1 MGRFIRIVKAEK
13 DDERERRM
21 GAIQQGYN
29 SLAPFLLEEVEKYE
43 ATEKTEADAWNL
55 YYGITGIHNTLLAR
69 GLGIEDPEAEREDG
83 MPSIASEPI
92 INDTVIFALN
102 RISSK
107 YPELKK
113 CREEDENFTYKDEE
127 GNEKKNP
134 TLEEVAQKG
143 IKHPKL
149 SSFIADPIAQ
159 EGFYRKDSLKG
170 ILQLMKKAQH
180 PLYTTLSRDAGVDE
194 MGTPMNPKVR
204 MKRRRV
210 VVQPSFTDRQ
220 YEEERE
226 GEQPRLHTESN
237 RGIDNLEAFK
247 TRKRR
252 EEERLKDQYAQF
264 FDRVDMTQRGPQNVP
279 EIQVKKPST
288 ALTQGLLQRIDEI
301 KANPSMRT
309 VDRTMSDEGVEVA
322 PMDDA
327 RAFGLLQN
335 RFNEFMISLTGQK
348 NFGPKR
354 TRGGGVVGESVK
366 QRPNAITPSM
376 RDAAKELGIETG
388 APNTPDFILPY
399 FTSNKSP
406 FSDKVREEIGN
417 FLENEDNA
425 GYHPGLDAAMSP
437 GEVLSGSRRDDERA
451 KGLDFGQAAG
461 SIAERASR
469 AGEAAQYGG
478 KDATESAISTEES
491 EVKRIRGE
499 ATRTTMDNRLR
510 DLERRLQ
517 TGELTQHQFE
527 MHKTAIREHE
537 RALTK
542 NKDAEQKHQIDD
554 EAILGGLA
562 GTDFDP
568 SHMLHGASEEKM
580 IEAVQDLHHQ
590 LAGVGRVVRQ
600 LRVAAHKAQN
610 AKEDD
615 EKREIDEKIAKLNLT
630 AEDFV
635 KFQNPEEMDIDDK
648 MRYQALDELVTGY
661 SVVEAGKDEEG
672 NPQYRSVQNF
682 GRLAN
687 IMPRLSAQLNSAT
700 KRIDDLGISKLAFVE
715 AAMKYANKDMSPE
728 GYQEAMNSLVNE
740 TERGGIAGYALGRL
754 LSFMKVNGQRSAVD
768 NEHQAK
774 VAEQMRKR
782 QRNHIARKHME
793 QDAFA
798 QLGLA
803 DPDDIPPEYEKDI
816 FHEPEECLACHP
828 DRHSTR
834 TAERAK
840 QERPNAPINLGD
852 RTPYVYK
859 MMTVPLLQ
867 RYQKEG
873 LGDDFLKVVA
883 GEGTPSLEAIYNFIY
898 PNSDKFKRDD
908 LLSQLRRAGEGKYQ
922 GEWESRTAKK
932 LRKEIKKAVLSGNP
946 NAQAIYKKFGL
957 YKHREKTVASGPA
970 GLSNEELV
978 ANSFLL
984 DNDDAHDRYHEEDR
998 RGILLANRLNAFEG
1012 VMDFIKDMNKG
1023 VYGKDKVNIKHDNE
1037 AVRNNVIQTINEPL
1051 INYGKAM
1058 TAVGERKEDLAL
1070 FQEAYDNYLDAIA
1083 QNDALWEQTKPV
1095 KVMRDGR
1102 EVKEPGLYSSKQQK
1116 EEIKAQRVAINKR
1129 YKKVK
1134 DKYKYRE
1141 RLVEEAQK
1149 KAALLKDNLPEHTER
1164 FNSRIIAAYLKAGD
1178 KIAKLGDIDNY
1189 EDYLAAMNK
1198 LHAEVY
1204 GDDFNTILSIDPG
1217 TGQPM
1222 TDYSMSLDNFKM
1234 GRIGEM
1240 GGTGIRFFN
1249 NNKARMRINDEN
1261 MLFAKRAMM
1270 GHPMTEQE
1278 KKRASALLNDAKAAS
1293 TKKEV
1298 KSLADAIDN
1307 MEVSSDAEM
1316 NHATIPQEHHDA
1328 EPNEMGL
1335 LTEEEAAR
1343 REQNSHFT
1351 RGSEEKIKQG
1361 IHSAFN
1367 LLSNFKN
1374 HAPTLCGTCFGHR
1387 HVTPDEAAIYLS
1399 HHVPELKG
1407 MGVNEAAMKKYM
1419 KQHLRPHGA
1428 KSFDDHPHAELMEPH
1443 DHEQLACP
1451 DCDHTAEHSQTGRC
1465 ANGLCSHC
1473 LGSGI
1478 IDPTDPTPIEGYID
1492 RETGEL
1498 IEGKNHHYVHS
1509 SMAGQA
1515 MDYANQ
1521 LLAMKTSMLTSDD
1534 MPDFV
1539 RELYDMK
1546 PLKPAMQIYGDII
1559 GREKFVSDRGRGIDA
1574 AARKREEARRR
1585 LGRNAVD
1592 ASTRLTMVDGKLQ
1605 PIPQP
1610 EPKLDVGDINIGEE
1624 KPTLD
1629 VGDISE
1635 KPTLDVGNILP
1646 MTGTHQAAQHAHIK
1660 SSIESRIKT
1669 LTAMGMRYV
1678 QSTQDPSIDAEFKE
1692 LLSKIGAIP
1701 LDDFRDVHNDDLH
1714 YAQGLLQELQSYAE
1728 ESFTR
1733 GQLEGEKIINPAT
1746 GKAKKV
1752 KFGEKDVLPMD
1763 DEGKLNITY
1772 KDIFA
1777 NKLPMSY
1784 RFYNPLTFAHG
1795 RHLSPKELKEG
1806 LFEPGANH
1814 EPSPI
1819 TTDDVERIF
1828 GHMPK
1833 AMRAFNRVR
1842 KGQEFNPQTAA
1853 TVQRALGRMKTPMM
1867 MKRAIGIASQELNDL
1882 RAKFGLS
1889 PYSELEMPEA
1899 ELTFSDEA
1907 KGKLRVIKDADAFF
1921 ITPNERGQMRAI
1933 DDNYT
1938 KSLNA
1943 QIVELFQD
1951 FVKHK
1956 ALEVFING
1964 HLNPLDHPNVPADL
1978 NINNY
1983 AQMTQENSN
1992 LRTILEDYAA
2002 QIIEDKD
2009 FETAEELAEA
2019 VKLNSYIRIPLGH
2032 KTAGDQHDK
2041 YDNVVKISPRDFAD
2055 RVRANLAFDDIQ
2067 RLPMGVMKYQTT
2079 KDEDGEDVISRSFE
2093 ETKLRD
2099 LINANNPVNIS
2110 EADQNAYDM
2119 MVRMTEFREQPN
2131 YEYERLM
2138 DRILEGE
2145 AGKTDGIANYGEL
2158 TAAHAAGALP
2168 PEIQKQIDDALT
2180 MMVKTNPT
2188 LRPNNYDAMMGYD
2201 YAANQIEQARKQN
2214 EYERVEYAVSE
2225 AGGTMQQ
2232 PAERMS
2238 EEELRNLRLYG
2249 RKDPLRPFNVDL
2261 SSREQQVTVPPRSPL
2276 AQVLPSSPLQTAP
2289 SRGPTAYTQF
2299 RRDEARFLMPNQY
2312 QPMAHQQESDEMAAQ
2327 EEAARRQ
2334 AVANIGRFKTAR
2346 EAAEFYRNQGDSQ

>member
-1 MGRFIRIVKAEK
+1 
-13 DDERERRM
+13 
-21 GAIQQGYN
+21 
-29 SLAPFLLEEVEKYE
+29 
-43 ATEKTEADAWNL
+43 
-55 YYGITGIHNTLLAR
+55 
-69 GLGIEDPEAEREDG
+69 
-83 MPSIASEPI
+83 
-92 INDTVIFALN
+92 
-102 RISSK
+102 
-107 YPELKK
+107 
-113 CREEDENFTYKDEE
+113 
-127 GNEKKNP
+127 
-134 TLEEVAQKG
+134 
-143 IKHPKL
+143 
-149 SSFIADPIAQ
+149 
-159 EGFYRKDSLKG
+159 
-170 ILQLMKKAQH
+170 
-180 PLYTTLSRDAGVDE
+180 
-194 MGTPMNPKVR
+194 
-204 MKRRRV
+204 
-210 VVQPSFTDRQ
+210 
-220 YEEERE
+220 
-226 GEQPRLHTESN
+226 
-237 RGIDNLEAFK
+237 
-247 TRKRR
+247 
-252 EEERLKDQYAQF
+252 
-264 FDRVDMTQRGPQNVP
+264 
-279 EIQVKKPST
+279 
-288 ALTQGLLQRIDEI
+288 
-301 KANPSMRT
+301 
-309 VDRTMSDEGVEVA
+309 
-322 PMDDA
+322 
-327 RAFGLLQN
+327 
-335 RFNEFMISLTGQK
+335 
-348 NFGPKR
+348 
-354 TRGGGVVGESVK
+354 
-366 QRPNAITPSM
+366 
-376 RDAAKELGIETG
+376 
-388 APNTPDFILPY
+388 
-399 FTSNKSP
+399 
-406 FSDKVREEIGN
+406 
-417 FLENEDNA
+417 
-425 GYHPGLDAAMSP
+425 
-437 GEVLSGSRRDDERA
+437 
-451 KGLDFGQAAG
+451 
-461 SIAERASR
+461 
-469 AGEAAQYGG
+469 
-478 KDATESAISTEES
+478 
-491 EVKRIRGE
+491 
-499 ATRTTMDNRLR
+499 
-510 DLERRLQ
+510 
-517 TGELTQHQFE
+517 
-527 MHKTAIREHE
+527 
-537 RALTK
+537 
-542 NKDAEQKHQIDD
+542 
-554 EAILGGLA
+554 
-562 GTDFDP
+562 
-568 SHMLHGASEEKM
+568 
-580 IEAVQDLHHQ
+580 
-590 LAGVGRVVRQ
+590 
-600 LRVAAHKAQN
+600 
-610 AKEDD
+610 
-615 EKREIDEKIAKLNLT
+615 
-630 AEDFV
+630 
-635 KFQNPEEMDIDDK
+635 
-648 MRYQALDELVTGY
+648 
-661 SVVEAGKDEEG
+661 
-672 NPQYRSVQNF
+672 
-682 GRLAN
+682 
-687 IMPRLSAQLNSAT
+687 
-700 KRIDDLGISKLAFVE
+700 
-715 AAMKYANKDMSPE
+715 MSPE
-728 GYQEAMNSLVNE
+728 GYEEAMNSLVNE

-754 LSFMKVNGQRSAVD
+754 LAFMKVNGQRSAVD

-793 QDAFA
+793 EDAFA

-828 DRHSTR
+828 DRYSTR

-852 RTPYVYK
+852 RTPYVHK
-859 MMTVPLLQ
+859 VMTVPLLQ

-922 GEWESRTAKK
+922 GQWESRTAKR

-970 GLSNEELV
+970 GLNNEELV

-1012 VMDFIKDMNKG
+1012 VMDFINDMNKG
-1023 VYGKDKVNIKHDNE
+1023 VYGKDKANIKHDNE

-1083 QNDALWEQTKPV
+1083 ENDALREQTKPV
-1095 KVMRDGR
+1095 TVMRDGK
-1102 EVKEPGLYSSKQQK
+1102 EFKEPGLYSSKKQK

-1141 RLVEEAQK
+1141 RLVEEAEK

-1198 LHAEVY
+1198 LHADVY

-1217 TGQPM
+1217 TGLPM

-1307 MEVSSDAEM
+1307 MKVSSDAEM

-1361 IHSAFN
+1361 IHTAFN

-1407 MGVNEAAMKKYM
+1407 MGVNEPAMKKYM

-1559 GREKFVSDRGRGIDA
+1559 GREKFVSDRSRGLDA
-1574 AARKREEARRR
+1574 AAQKREEARRR

-1635 KPTLDVGNILP
+1635 KPTLDVGSILP
-1646 MTGTHQAAQHAHIK
+1646 MMGTHEAAQHAHIK

-1669 LTAMGMRYV
+1669 LIAMGNRYV
-1678 QSTQDPSIDAEFKE
+1678 QSTQDQSIADEFKE
-1692 LLSKIGAIP
+1692 LVSKIQAIP
-1701 LDDFRDVHNDDLH
+1701 LDDFRDVHNDDFH

-1795 RHLSPKELKEG
+1795 RHLSPKELREG
-1806 LFEPGANH
+1806 LFEPGAKH

-1833 AMRAFNRVR
+1833 AMRAFNRVK

-1907 KGKLRVIKDADAFF
+1907 KGKLRLIKDANTFF
-1921 ITPNERGQMRAI
+1921 ITPNEKGQMRAI

-1983 AQMTQENSN
+1983 AQKTQENSN

-2032 KTAGDQHDK
+2032 KTGIGDK
-2041 YDNVVKISPRDFAD
+2041 YDNVVKISPREFGDK
-2055 RVRANLAFDDIQ
+2055 VRANLAFDDIQ

-2079 KDEDGEDVISRSFE
+2079 KDEDGEDVVSRSFE

-2201 YAANQIEQARKQN
+2201 YAANQIEQARKKKAYD
-2214 EYERVEYAVSE
+2214 EVEADVRA

-2232 PAERMS
+2232 PAERIS
-2238 EEELRNLRLYG
+2238 EEELRNLQLYG
-2249 RKDPLRPFNVDL
+2249 RRNPIRPFEVDL
-2261 SSREQQVTVPPRSPL
+2261 SSREQQTTAPRRSPF
-2276 AQVLPSSPLQTAP
+2276 AQILPSS
-2289 SRGPTAYTQF
+2289 QF
-2299 RRDEARFLMPNQY
+2299 PRP
-2312 QPMAHQQESDEMAAQ
+2312 QPAQQPQ
-2327 EEAARRQ
+2327 PVVQ
-2334 AVANIGRFKTAR
+2334 QQPKPQPRFKTFA
-2346 EAAEFYRNQGDSQ
+2346 EAAEFYQNQGDSQ

>member
-1 MGRFIRIVKAEK
+1 MGRFIRIVKAEE
-13 DDERERRM
+13 DGERESRM

-43 ATEKTEADAWNL
+43 ATEKSEADAWNL

-102 RISSK
+102 TISGK

-113 CREEDENFTYKDEE
+113 CREEDENFTYEDDE
-127 GNEKKNP
+127 GNEQKND
-134 TLEEVAQKG
+134 TLEEAAQKG

-194 MGTPMNPKVR
+194 MGTPMNPQVR
-204 MKRRRV
+204 MKRKRV
-210 VVQPSFTDRQ
+210 VVQPSFRDRQ

-226 GEQPRLHTESN
+226 DLQTDTDSGL
-237 RGIDNLEAFK
+237 DNLEAFK

-252 EEERLKDQYAQF
+252 EDKQLEDQYKQF
-264 FDRVDMTQRGPQNVP
+264 FDRVDMTQRGPQDVP

-288 ALTQGLLQRIDEI
+288 ALTQGLLQRIDKI
-301 KANPSMRT
+301 KADPSMRT
-309 VDRTMSDEGVEVA
+309 VDRTMSDEGEELA

-335 RFNEFMISLTGQK
+335 QFNEFMISLTGQK

-388 APNTPDFILPY
+388 APNIPDFLLPY

-425 GYHPGLDAAMSP
+425 GYHPGLGAAMSP
-437 GEVLSGSRRDDERA
+437 GEVLSGSSRDDERA
-451 KGLDFGQAAG
+451 IGLDQGQAAG

-469 AGEAAQYGG
+469 ASEAAQYGRLG
-478 KDATESAISTEES
+478 EATESAINTEES

-499 ATRTTMDNRLR
+499 ATRTTMDKRLR

-554 EAILGGLA
+554 EAVLGGLA

-568 SHMLHGASEEKM
+568 SHMLHGASEGKM

-635 KFQNPEEMDIDDK
+635 KFQKPEEMDIDDK

-682 GRLAN
+682 GRLSN
-687 IMPRLSAQLNSAT
+687 IMPRLSAQLNNAT

-728 GYQEAMNSLVNE
+728 GYEEAMNSLVNE
-740 TERGGIAGYALGRL
+740 TERGGLAGYALGRL
-754 LSFMKVNGQRSAVD
+754 LAFMKVNGQRSAVD

-782 QRNHIARKHME
+782 QRNHVARKHME
-793 QDAFA
+793 EDAFA

-840 QERPNAPINLGD
+840 QERPNAPISLGD

-859 MMTVPLLQ
+859 VMTVPLLQ

-883 GEGTPSLEAIYNFIY
+883 DEGTPSLEAIYNFIY

-922 GEWESRTAKK
+922 GEWENRTAKR

-970 GLSNEELV
+970 GLNNEELV

-1012 VMDFIKDMNKG
+1012 VMDFIKDLNKG
-1023 VYGKDKVNIKHDNE
+1023 VYGKDNVNIKHDNE

-1083 QNDALWEQTKPV
+1083 QNDAMWEQTKPV

-1102 EVKEPGLYSSKQQK
+1102 EFNEPGLYSSQQQK
-1116 EEIKAQRVAINKR
+1116 DEIKEQRVAINKR

-1198 LHAEVY
+1198 LHADVY

-1278 KKRASALLNDAKAAS
+1278 KKRASALLNDTKAAS

-1361 IHSAFN
+1361 LHDAFN

-1374 HAPTLCGTCFGHR
+1374 HAPTMCGTCFGHR

-1419 KQHLRPHGA
+1419 KQHLRPHGT

-1559 GREKFVSDRGRGIDA
+1559 GREKFVSDRSRGIDA

-1592 ASTRLTMVDGKLQ
+1592 ASTRLTMVDGKWK

-1629 VGDISE
+1629 VGS
-1635 KPTLDVGNILP
+1635 ILP
-1646 MTGTHQAAQHAHIK
+1646 MTGTHEAAQHAHIK

-1669 LTAMGMRYV
+1669 LTAMGLRYV
-1678 QSTQDPSIDAEFKE
+1678 QSTQDQSIADEFKE
-1692 LLSKIGAIP
+1692 LVSKIQAIP
-1701 LDDFRDVHNDDLH
+1701 LDDFRDVHNDDFH

-1733 GQLEGEKIINPAT
+1733 GQLAGEKIINPAT
-1746 GKAKKV
+1746 GKPKKV

-1833 AMRAFNRVR
+1833 AMRAFKRVK
-1842 KGQEFNPQTAA
+1842 KGQEFNPETAQQ
-1853 TVQRALGRMKTPMM
+1853 VQRALGRMKTPMM
-1867 MKRAIGIASQELNDL
+1867 MKRAIGIASEELNDL

-1907 KGKLRVIKDADAFF
+1907 KGKLKSIKDADAFF
-1921 ITPNERGQMRAI
+1921 LTPNERGQMRSI
-1933 DDNYT
+1933 NDNYT

-1943 QIVELFQD
+1943 QITELFQD

-1956 ALEVFING
+1956 AMEVFING
-1964 HLNPLDHPNVPADL
+1964 HLNALDHPNIPADL

-1983 AQMTQENSN
+1983 AQKTQENSN

-2032 KTAGDQHDK
+2032 KTAGDQRDK

-2055 RVRANLAFDDIQ
+2055 KVRANLAFDDIQ

-2079 KDEDGEDVISRSFE
+2079 KDEDGEDVVSRSFE

-2131 YEYERLM
+2131 YEYEQLM
-2138 DRILEGE
+2138 DRILQGE
-2145 AGKTDGIANYGEL
+2145 AGKKDGIANYGEL
-2158 TAAHAAGALP
+2158 TAAHAVGALP
-2168 PEIQKQIDDALT
+2168 PETQKQIDDALT

-2201 YAANQIEQARKQN
+2201 YAANQIEQARKQRG
-2214 EYERVEYAVSE
+2214 YEQVEQDVRAAGGIMQQQPQQPPVAGTAADIRRDIRRPTVDPNMPEMMQNPRTAYGQQLQAGRELREGMAAFPPYQPYAMMSE
-2225 AGGTMQQ
+2225 AMRPKRPG
-2232 PAERMS
+2232 
-2238 EEELRNLRLYG
+2238 EE
-2249 RKDPLRPFNVDL
+2249 
-2261 SSREQQVTVPPRSPL
+2261 
-2276 AQVLPSSPLQTAP
+2276 
-2289 SRGPTAYTQF
+2289 
-2299 RRDEARFLMPNQY
+2299 
-2312 QPMAHQQESDEMAAQ
+2312 
-2327 EEAARRQ
+2327 
-2334 AVANIGRFKTAR
+2334 
-2346 EAAEFYRNQGDSQ
+2346 DSQ

>member
-1 MGRFIRIVKAEK
+1 MGRFIRIIKAE
-13 DDERERRM
+13 DDERESRM

-43 ATEKTEADAWNL
+43 ATEKTEEDAWNL

-102 RISSK
+102 RISGK

-113 CREEDENFTYKDEE
+113 CREEDENFTYIDEE
-127 GNEKKNP
+127 GNEKKND
-134 TLEEVAQKG
+134 TLEEVARKG
-143 IKHPKL
+143 IQHPKL

-159 EGFYRKDSLKG
+159 EGFYRKDGLKG
-170 ILQLMKKAQH
+170 ILELMKRAQH
-180 PLYTTLSRDAGVDE
+180 PLYTTLSRDAGADE
-194 MGTPMNPKVR
+194 MGTPMNPQVR
-204 MKRRRV
+204 TKRRRV
-210 VVQPSFTDRQ
+210 VAQPSFRDRQ

-226 GEQPRLHTESN
+226 SEQPSLQSDTDS
-237 RGIDNLEAFK
+237 GLDNLEAFN
-247 TRKRR
+247 TRKKR
-252 EEERLKDQYAQF
+252 EDARLKDQYEQF
-264 FDRVDMTQRGPQNVP
+264 FEQVDMTQRGPQSVP

-288 ALTQGLLQRIDEI
+288 ALSQGLLQRIDEI

-309 VDRTMSDEGVEVA
+309 VDRTMRDEGEEVA
-322 PMDDA
+322 PMDDT

-335 RFNEFMISLTGQK
+335 QFNEFMISLTGQK

-354 TRGGGVVGESVK
+354 TRGGGIVSESVK
-366 QRPNAITPSM
+366 HRPNAITPSM

-388 APNTPDFILPY
+388 APNIPDFILPY
-399 FTSNKSP
+399 FTNNKSP
-406 FSDKVREEIGN
+406 FSDKVRDEIGE
-417 FLENEDNA
+417 FLETEDSTK
-425 GYHPGLDAAMSP
+425 GYHPGLYASMSP
-437 GEVLSGSRRDDERA
+437 GEVLSGSQRYDERQPLQ
-451 KGLDFGQAAG
+451 LDQAQADG
-461 SIAERASR
+461 SIAERAALAS
-469 AGEAAQYGG
+469 EAAQYGG
-478 KDATESAISTEES
+478 RDATESAISTEES

-499 ATRTTMDNRLR
+499 TKRTTMDNRLR

-517 TGELTQHQFE
+517 TGELTPHQFE

-542 NKDAEQKHQIDD
+542 NKDAQEKHIIDD

-600 LRVAAHKAQN
+600 LRVEAHKAQN

-630 AEDFV
+630 AEDLV
-635 KFQNPEEMDIDDK
+635 KFQNPEELDIDDRT
-648 MRYQALDELVTGY
+648 RYQALDELVTGY
-661 SVVEAGKDEEG
+661 RVVEAGKDEEG
-672 NPQYRSVQNF
+672 NPQYKSIQDF

-687 IMPRLSAQLNSAT
+687 IMPKLGAQLNYAT

-715 AAMKYANKDMSPE
+715 AALKYANKDMSPE
-728 GYQEAMNSLVNE
+728 GYEEAMNSLVNE

-754 LSFMKVNGQRSAVD
+754 LSFMKINGERSVVD
-768 NEHQAK
+768 NEHQEK

-782 QRNHIARKHME
+782 QRNYIARKNME
-793 QDAFA
+793 EDASA
-798 QLGLA
+798 QGGSA

-816 FHEPEECLACHP
+816 FHEPEECLGCHP

-852 RTPYVYK
+852 RTPYVHK

-883 GEGTPSLEAIYNFIY
+883 GEGIPSLEAIYNFIY

-908 LLSQLRRAGEGKYQ
+908 LLLQLQRAGERKYQ
-922 GEWESRTAKK
+922 GQWESRTAKE

-1012 VMDFIKDMNKG
+1012 VMDFINDMNKG

-1037 AVRNNVIQTINEPL
+1037 VARNNVIQTINEPL

-1058 TAVGERKEDLAL
+1058 TAVGERKADLAL
-1070 FQEAYDNYLDAIA
+1070 FQESYDNYLDAIA
-1083 QNDALWEQTKPV
+1083 ENDALWEQTKPV
-1095 KVMRDGR
+1095 TVMRDGR

-1116 EEIKAQRVAINKR
+1116 EEIKAQRLAINKR
-1129 YKKVK
+1129 YKAVK

-1198 LHAEVY
+1198 IHADVY

-1293 TKKEV
+1293 TKKDV

-1361 IHSAFN
+1361 DHSAFS

-1419 KQHLRPHGA
+1419 RQHLRPHGA

-1465 ANGLCSHC
+1465 ANGICSHC

-1534 MPDFV
+1534 MPEFV

-1559 GREKFVSDRGRGIDA
+1559 GREKFVSDRSRKIDA
-1574 AARKREEARRR
+1574 ATRKREEARRR
-1585 LGRNAVD
+1585 LGRNTID

-1629 VGDISE
+1629 VGDIDE
-1635 KPTLDVGNILP
+1635 EPAIDVGNILP
-1646 MTGTHQAAQHAHIK
+1646 MMGTHEAARHAHIK

-1669 LTAMGMRYV
+1669 LIAMGLRYV
-1678 QSTQDPSIDAEFKE
+1678 QSTQDQAIADDFKE
-1692 LLSKIGAIP
+1692 LVSKIQAIP
-1701 LDDFRDVHNDDLH
+1701 LDDFRNVHNDSVH
-1714 YAQGLLQELQSYAE
+1714 YAQDLLQELQSYAE

-1746 GKAKKV
+1746 GKPMEV

-1763 DEGKLNITY
+1763 DKGNLNITY

-1795 RHLSPKELKEG
+1795 RHLTPKELKEG
-1806 LFEPGANH
+1806 LFEPGATH

-1833 AMRAFNRVR
+1833 AMRAFNRVK
-1842 KGQEFNPQTAA
+1842 KGQEFSPETAQQ
-1853 TVQRALGRMKTPMM
+1853 VQRALGGMKTPMV
-1867 MKRAIGIASQELNDL
+1867 MKRAIGIASEELNDL

-1889 PYSELEMPEA
+1889 PYSDLEMPEA

-1907 KGKLRVIKDADAFF
+1907 NGKLKGIKDADSFF
-1921 ITPNERGQMRAI
+1921 SAPNEKGQMRAI
-1933 DDNYT
+1933 NDNYI

-1943 QIVELFQD
+1943 QIAELFQD

-1964 HLNPLDHPNVPADL
+1964 HLNSLDHPNIPADL

-1983 AQMTQENSN
+1983 AEMTQENSN

-2002 QIIEDKD
+2002 QIIEDKN

-2019 VKLNSYIRIPLGH
+2019 VKLNTYIRIPLGY
-2032 KTAGDQHDK
+2032 KTGIGDK
-2041 YDNVVKISPRDFAD
+2041 YDNVLKISPREFGDK
-2055 RVRANLAFDDIQ
+2055 VRANLAFDDIQ

-2079 KDEDGEDVISRSFE
+2079 KDEDGEDVVSRSFE

-2099 LINANNPVNIS
+2099 LINANNPINIS
-2110 EADQNAYDM
+2110 EADQNAYNM

-2131 YEYERLM
+2131 YEYEQLM

-2201 YAANQIEQARKQN
+2201 YAAKQIKQAEIKRQYEEATGR
-2214 EYERVEYAVSE
+2214 EYSGFVP
-2225 AGGTMQQ
+2225 Q
-2232 PAERMS
+2232 PAPTPKLTDIR
-2238 EEELRNLRLYG
+2238 RPRV
-2249 RKDPLRPFNVDL
+2249 DPNM
-2261 SSREQQVTVPPRSPL
+2261 PPLMQNP
-2276 AQVLPSSPLQTAP
+2276 
-2289 SRGPTAYTQF
+2289 PTAYRQQLQAGRELREGMQAF
-2299 RRDEARFLMPNQY
+2299 PPY
-2312 QPMAHQQESDEMAAQ
+2312 QPYALMS
-2327 EEAARRQ
+2327 EAMRPKRL
-2334 AVANIGRFKTAR
+2334 G
-2346 EAAEFYRNQGDSQ
+2346 EDDSQ